1 MPLILQIE
9 TSTEICSVALSKNGQ
24 LLYSVESDD
33 PNSHTEKLTLLIQTC
48 MVQTGFSFK
57 QLDAI
62 ALSDGPGSYTSLR
75 IGAATA
81 KGICYAMDIPLLT
94 FNSLTILA
102 NGIDTLL
109 IGSDDIILP
118 MIDARR
124 MEVYTAVYDKQLKQ
138 LEEIQPLILDTQS
151 FTNYT
156 QIKHLCGNGAEKFIT
171 NFPDDRLKLHFQRTS
186 ATFMTALSFQ
196 SFQNKVF
203 SDVAYFTPEYYKGPN
218 ITKSTKKIF

>member
-48 MVQTGFSFK
+48 MVQTGYSFK

-156 QIKHLCGNGAEKFIT
+156 QMNSV
-171 NFPDDRLKLHFQRTS
+171 N
-186 ATFMTALSFQ
+186 
-196 SFQNKVF
+196 
-203 SDVAYFTPEYYKGPN
+203 
-218 ITKSTKKIF
+218 